1 MIYDYEEYYELQRK
15 IEEYYIE
22 QQKED
27 DDNE

>member
-1 MIYDYEEYYELQRK
+1 MIYDYEEYYELQMN